1 MEFTGEQLP
10 PVYPQF
16 DFNKLLRNPKADSQI
31 KIIFKAPG
39 VLIYQHPDK
48 AASIFIRHTK
58 TLRKPIVLFS
68 IESKI
73 KKEAAET

>member
-16 DFNKLLRNPKADSQI
+16 DFNKLLRKPKADSQI

-39 VLIYQHPDK
+39 VLIYQH
-48 AASIFIRHTK
+48 SERVGSGFIRRT
-58 TLRKPIVLFS
+58 
-68 IESKI
+68 
-73 KKEAAET
+73 